1 MFGFKKKKENGNNA
15 LIEMSLQKALQE
27 LVEEREKNESLR
39 NDLKIL
45 DTDNVHLRK
54 TTKSY
59 IKTLE
64 VMQKRLDNIAEVC
77 QKSPTSKVSKEIFK
91 ILED

>member
-1 MFGFKKKKENGNNA
+1 MFGFKKKKENGNSA

-27 LVEEREKNESLR
+27 LAEEREKNESLR

-45 DTDNVHLRK
+45 DADNVHLRK